1 MEVILIDD
9 VYDLGRRGQVVK
21 VAPGYGRNFLIPRKL
36 AVPATP
42 GNLKMVEQQRI
53 AHAKKEARFVE
64 EAQLLADQLRLVHV
78 VISRKAGE
86 TGVLFGSVTA
96 KDVAEVLEKH
106 GINVDRRKILLDQ
119 PIKSV
124 GNFTVEIR
132 PHHEVEASILLSV
145 VPEGDEPVAR
155 MLQRGVESDKIVEDV
170 NAKLAELQKAG

>member
-21 VAPGYGRNFLIPRKL
+21 VAPGYGRNYLIPRKL

-53 AHAKKEARFVE
+53 ALAKKEAKFVE

-78 VISRKAGE
+78 VVSRKAGE
-86 TGVLFGSVTA
+86 TGVLFGSVTS
-96 KDVAEVLEKH
+96 KDVSEVLEQH
-106 GINVDRRKILLDQ
+106 GIHVDRRKILLDQ
-119 PIKSV
+119 PIKSI

-132 PHHEVEASILLSV
+132 PHHEVETSILLSV
-145 VPEGDEPVAR
+145 VPEGEEPVSR
-155 MLQRGVESDKIVEDV
+155 LLQRGVESDKIVEDL
-170 NAKLAELQKAG
+170 NAKLAEMQKAG